1 MIRAM
6 LTITIIACLTS
17 CNLPGGVEN
26 DSPLQ
31 DTVDAMAVIQAGL
44 RTPQHLLVENAQRD
58 GSEFDPNLYFTVL
71 THLSMSP
78 GYVLDYVYDYNGM
91 GGRPVLYA
99 RPEGEAL
106 YATYEDFAASALED
120 DAYLKAVVVD
130 GTPESYF
137 ELVAL
142 SIMGSQFY
150 LDWHANYNDT
160 RIVCDTAALESL
172 LDEIGSPGSEMRAA
186 DQARARSIDLEPVI
200 EIGEAAVQ
208 VQIVTFTKWGGFFR
222 ETYSLERPFPY
233 TIMDVQVEELVA
245 YDCGI
250 MF

>member
-1 MIRAM
+1 MNRVFIILSIAAA
-6 LTITIIACLTS
+6 LTA
-17 CNLPGGVEN
+17 CNLPAQPEI

-31 DTVDAMAVIQAGL
+31 DMVDAMAAIQAGL
-44 RTPQHLLVENAQRD
+44 HTPEHLLVENAQRD
-58 GSEFDPNLYFTVL
+58 GSEFDPNLYFTAL

-78 GYVLDYVYDYNGM
+78 GYVLDYVYHYDGM

-106 YATYEDFAASALED
+106 YRTYEDFAASGLED
-120 DAYLKAVVVD
+120 DSYLKAVVVD

-137 ELVAL
+137 ELVVL

-172 LDEIGSPGSEMRAA
+172 LDEIGSVGNEMGAA
-186 DQARARSIDLEPVI
+186 DQARARRIDLEPVI
-200 EIGEAAVQ
+200 LVGEAAVQ

-233 TIMDVQVEELVA
+233 TILDVQAEALVA

-250 MF
+250 MY

>member
-1 MIRAM
+1 MLRALLCLVFIAS
-6 LTITIIACLTS
+6 LTF
-17 CNLPGGVEN
+17 CNLPVQPEY

-31 DTVDAMAVIQAGL
+31 DTVDAMAAIQAGL

-142 SIMGSQFY
+142 SIMGAQFY

-160 RIVCDTAALESL
+160 RIVCDTAALENL
-172 LDEIGSPGSEMRAA
+172 LDTIGTVGNEMRAA
-186 DQARARSIDLEPVI
+186 DQVRARRIDLEPVI
-200 EIGEAAVQ
+200 VVGEATVQ

-222 ETYSLERPFPY
+222 ETYSLERPYPY